1 MDKLAIQFA
10 RDLRLVFEHTH
21 EELDETGIPFF
32 YSFPENACQ
41 GASVFLGLFFTWL
54 YPGAVINIVKG
65 SHRTRGEHHY
75 WVELNARVY
84 DLTNDQFESRLGE
97 INPDLN
103 APIYSSKKHPFRNYF
118 FYKERESAIHAYA
131 TFVTGHAN
139 LIDVD
144 KAQWF
149 IIDKLREYGWNLVKT
164 PEGNQLVNSR
174 QSRVAG

>member
-10 RDLRLVFEHTH
+10 RDLRLVFDHTH
-21 EELDETGIPFF
+21 SELDETGIPFF
-32 YSFPENACQ
+32 YSFPKNACQ

-54 YPGAVINIVKG
+54 YPGAVICIVKG
-65 SHRTRGEHHY
+65 SHRTKDEHHY

-84 DLTNDQFESRLGE
+84 DLTNDQFEPWLGE
-97 INPDLN
+97 TYQGLN
-103 APIYSSKKHPFRNYF
+103 APVYATKKHPLRNYF
-118 FYKERESAIHAYA
+118 FYKKRESAIHAYA

-164 PEGNQLVNSR
+164 PERNRLVNTR
-174 QSRVAG
+174 QSPAAG

>member
-10 RDLRLVFEHTH
+10 RDLRLVFDHTH
-21 EELDETGIPFF
+21 DELDETGIPFF
-32 YSFPENACQ
+32 YSFPENAGQ

-97 INPDLN
+97 
-103 APIYSSKKHPFRNYF
+103 
-118 FYKERESAIHAYA
+118 
-131 TFVTGHAN
+131 T
-139 LIDVD
+139 
-144 KAQWF
+144 
-149 IIDKLREYGWNLVKT
+149 
-164 PEGNQLVNSR
+164 
-174 QSRVAG
+174 